1 MKTRFLKMAMDNA
14 EDFTPLNCMGRI
26 APPRQNKQWY
36 DGLFNL
42 KTLTNLL
49 FLMEGKEDYKA
60 ANRPTNH

>member
-1 MKTRFLKMAMDNA
+1 MDNA

-26 APPRQNKQWY
+26 APARQNKQQY

-42 KTLTNLL
+42 KTLLNLL
-49 FLMEGKEDYKA
+49 FLMEGKEEYKA